1 MTVVDPYAL
10 EMDQDYDCIH
20 NSNPDC
26 SYTFYGTACA
36 PETNLPGTAIY
47 AASYGDFISS
57 WTPSGCH

>member
-10 EMDQDYDCIH
+10 EMDQDYDCVH

-26 SYTFYGTACA
+26 SYTLYGPLCA

-47 AASYGDFISS
+47 AANYGRLHFFVEPD
-57 WTPSGCH
+57 GCH